1 MIETYTL
8 HFDGS
13 CGPINPGGTAAYG
26 FLISS
31 SSGHVVDKHGVIG
44 TGPGMT
50 NNLAEHY
57 ACAEGLNWFYEYCV
71 SFQFQSCK
79 SEKIT
84 VVRLSRGYFLPK
96 LLLVRGDSMLVI
108 NQLNKK
114 WSAHSNKP
122 YYHEYIRAVNALK
135 KIRKLGVTVCIDWIP
150 REKNEECD
158 ILSKVHQSVK
168 VI

>member
-1 MIETYTL
+1 MIETYVL
-8 HFDGS
+8 NFDGS

-44 TGPGMT
+44 SGPNFT
-50 NNLAEHY
+50 NNLAEHF

-71 SFQFQSCK
+71 S
-79 SEKIT
+79 
-84 VVRLSRGYFLPK
+84 LGYFLPK

-158 ILSKVHQSVK
+158 ILSKAHQSVK